1 MTNPRMAYREND
13 ARGASG
19 VRLVV
24 LLYEQII
31 QDLGRAVQALEQ
43 NDIEL
48 RTKYINHAVLVIGYL
63 QSPLDFERGG
73 KVAKDLDHF
82 YNVLRQNM
90 VRAQCLA
97 SNAALQHL
105 ITDVLAVRDAWIE
118 VERAGHSLGARGAK
132 VSASTTGAGNTED
145 PNAAAPSHGRM
156 DWRG

>member
-1 MTNPRMAYREND
+1 MTTPRMAYREND

-31 QDLGRAVQALEQ
+31 QDLSRAAQALEQ

-48 RTKYINHAVLVIGYL
+48 RTKYINHAILVIGYL

-82 YNVLRQNM
+82 YNVLRRSM
-90 VRAQCLA
+90 VRAQFLA
-97 SNAALQHL
+97 SKAALQHL

-118 VERAGHSLGARGAK
+118 VERAEQSSGTRAPN
-132 VSASTTGAGNTED
+132 VPASTGGGSV
-145 PNAAAPSHGRM
+145 AASKSGRM